1 MNKIENE
8 LEQEMQTTLKGHS
21 VAIDTSFSNVPKNF
35 KAKHG
40 VQVFDKLGRFAT
52 AADKSTKILDQ
63 TSSIKG
69 LAVLD
74 RKSSL
79 LQKV

>member
-1 MNKIENE
+1 MGIIKEVSMNKIENE

-40 VQVFDKLGRFAT
+40 V
-52 AADKSTKILDQ
+52 
-63 TSSIKG
+63 
-69 LAVLD
+69 
-74 RKSSL
+74 
-79 LQKV
+79 